1 MSESIWAALRAQC
14 QARWSH
20 WAAERDLNPR
30 RKRREKPIN
39 DNDNIAKTG
48 AVDAP
53 SDPEL
58 ARIVVAWPSLAEPIR
73 LAMLAIV
80 DAFALK

>member
-1 MSESIWAALRAQC
+1 MPSEVEPLGGRKGLEPP
-14 QARWSH
+14 
-20 WAAERDLNPR
+20 AETSG
-30 RKRREKPIN
+30 KPIN